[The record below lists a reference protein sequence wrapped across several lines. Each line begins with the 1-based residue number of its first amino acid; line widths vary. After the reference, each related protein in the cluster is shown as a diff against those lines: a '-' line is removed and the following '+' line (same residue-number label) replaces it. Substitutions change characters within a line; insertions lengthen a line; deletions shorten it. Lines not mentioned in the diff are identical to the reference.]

1 MSGKTIAALATAA
14 ALLTLAFVGTVG
26 GAALGAENLLVP
38 LGSAVSVRLDR
49 PARQVI
55 VGNPAV
61 ADVTVQSPRLI
72 TVFGKAA
79 SATTLTV
86 LGEGGKTVLD
96 VPVVVGA
103 GSASGLGV
111 IYAAGKNIPAGGL
124 RLSVECADGVCATV
138 SAASAVG
145 AAAR

>member
-1 MSGKTIAALATAA
+1 MSIRTSVALAAAA

-26 GAALGAENLLVP
+26 GAALGGEALLVP
-38 LGSAVSVRLDR
+38 NGSAVSVRLDR

-55 VGNPAV
+55 IGNPAV

-72 TVFGKAA
+72 TVFGKSA

-86 LGEGGKTVLD
+86 LGDGGKTLMD

-103 GSASGLGV
+103 GSDTGLGV
-111 IYAAGKNIPAGGL
+111 VYATGKDVPLGGQ
-124 RLSVECADGVCATV
+124 RVSMECAAGVCA
-138 SAASAVG
+138 AV
-145 AAAR
+145 R

>member
-1 MSGKTIAALATAA
+1 MLAA
-14 ALLTLAFVGTVG
+14 AAAAFLTLAFVGTVG
-26 GAALGAENLLVP
+26 GAALGAEPLLVP
-38 LGSAVSVRLDR
+38 AGSAISVRLDR
-49 PARQVI
+49 AARQVI

-96 VPVVVGA
+96 VPVVVA
-103 GSASGLGV
+103 PGSENGLGI
-111 IYAAGKNIPAGGL
+111 IYATGKNVPAGGQ
-124 RLSVECADGVCATV
+124 RLAVECAAGVCVTV
-138 SAASAVG
+138 
-145 AAAR
+145 R